1 VRGVF
6 TRLCSVKRR
15 SKIKT
20 ITLAHGNGG
29 EENNELI
36 EKIFYKHLKNDYLKR
51 SEDASLIEGGRLAF
65 TTDSF
70 TISPLVFRG
79 GDIGKLSICGTC
91 NDLAMM
97 GAAPKYVTLAMI
109 IEEGFEVSILEKIV
123 KSIKKELEVCGAV
136 VVAGDTKV
144 VPRGSVDKLFIN
156 TSGIGVVEIEG
167 ISASNLS
174 VGDIVVVSRDIGSH
188 GASIYASREG
198 IDIESDLESD
208 CASLWPMVKALIDSN
223 IKPKEMRDA
232 TRGGLAA
239 VLNEWAKASNVCI
252 EIDEALIPISQEVK
266 GICELLGF
274 EPTALANEGTFVLVI
289 DKKERKK
296 TIEILKSFEQNKRC
310 SVIGKVTDEYRQKVV
325 LVSEWDT
332 KRFLDMPTGELLP
345 RIC

>member
-1 VRGVF
+1 M
-6 TRLCSVKRR
+6 KN
-15 SKIKT
+15 

-36 EKIFYKHLKNDYLKR
+36 EGVFYKHLKNDYLKR
-51 SEDASLIEGGRLAF
+51 SEDASFIEGGRLAF

-70 TISPLVFRG
+70 TISPLFFSG

-97 GAAPKYVTLAMI
+97 GAAPKYVTLAMM
-109 IEEGFEVSILEKIV
+109 IEEGFEMKTLDKIV
-123 KSIKKELEVCGAV
+123 RSIKKELEICGAV

-144 VPRGSVDKLFIN
+144 VPKGSVDKLFIN
-156 TSGIGVVEIEG
+156 TSGVGVVELEG

-174 VGDIVVVSRDIGSH
+174 DGDSIIVSRDIGRH
-188 GASIYASREG
+188 GATIYANREG
-198 IDIESDLESD
+198 IDIESTLESD
-208 CASLWPMVKALIDSN
+208 CASLWPMVEALKN
-223 IKPKEMRDA
+223 AGIKPKEMRDA

-239 VLNEWAKASNVCI
+239 VLNEWAKASDVCI
-252 EIDEALIPISQEVK
+252 EIKEDSIPICDEVN

-274 EPTALANEGTFVLVI
+274 EPSALANEGTFVLALDPKYV
-289 DKKERKK
+289 DKAIKVLKTFPQNEKCSIIGTVGGEYKK
-296 TIEILKSFEQNKRC
+296 
-310 SVIGKVTDEYRQKVV
+310 KVTMTSQ
-325 LVSEWDT
+325 WDT